1 MQLSWYQIP
10 AVWTFGVA
18 AAAFA
23 LFAALL
29 SLRWRGEARS
39 ALLLAGVV
47 LSSLWAAS
55 AAGFVLSHAPA
66 MWRTGVVFDVARLV
80 VFIGFVVILLRG
92 KASIIT
98 RRVGLAVP
106 GSLAALFVIALVF
119 AYPAPGVPE
128 PDGAS
133 YLLALAPMVMLAV
146 VGLASVEQLFRRTP
160 DALRWNVSPLCFGL
174 GALFA
179 YDLVFFADALLFRV
193 VDPDWWQARGLAQAM
208 VIPFLGMAAARNRE
222 WTFDVSLSRSLLLGS
237 TAVAVAAAYLLVIS
251 LLGFF
256 VRFFGGEWGTTLAT
270 VIVFGALLFIGF
282 VVASKTFRS
291 KLRVMVAK
299 HFLSRRFDY
308 REEWLRF
315 TRLIADE
322 TLSDGQSINS
332 RCILALGE
340 VVETASGA
348 LWLRRADGFR
358 QVERLTQ
365 PAVADVEREDGGLAT
380 FLRTTG
386 WVIEVDEARRDPGK
400 YRGLN
405 LPNWLLVSANA
416 WLVVPLTSGD
426 DLIGFVV
433 LGRPRVNLT
442 LDWEVLDLLKTAGR
456 QTAGHLAQA
465 QATEALLESRKFESF
480 NRMSAFVVHDLKNL
494 VAQLQLMLRNAE
506 RHHANP
512 DFQKDMLGTVGHV
525 VQRMNQ
531 LMLQLR
537 SGEQPVDRAH
547 PVDLGSVVERVAA
560 VRAAGRAGLKLDIA
574 EGVGALGHEDR
585 LERVIGHLVQN
596 AYESISGQPQV
607 DLRVFRQDNKA
618 IIEVQDNGAGMTAE
632 FVRDRLF
639 KPFSSTKQAGMGI
652 GTFESQQYVQSI
664 GGSIEVVSHLGVGS
678 TFRVSLVAT
687 DVAKLALKAA
697 P

>member
-1 MQLSWYQIP
+1 MQLPWYQIP

-18 AAAFA
+18 AIAFA
-23 LFAALL
+23 LFASLL
-29 SLRWRGEARS
+29 SMRWRGEARS
-39 ALLLAGVV
+39 ALLLAGMV

-55 AAGFVLSHAPA
+55 AAGYVVNHAPA
-66 MWRTGVVFDVARLV
+66 MWRTAVTFDVLRLAAL
-80 VFIGFVVILLRG
+80 IGFVVLLLRG
-92 KASIIT
+92 EASVVG
-98 RRVGLAVP
+98 RRSGWAVP
-106 GSLAALFVIALVF
+106 GSLAILSVVALGFG
-119 AYPAPGVPE
+119 YPAPEVAE
-128 PDGAS
+128 PDGTS
-133 YLLALAPMVMLAV
+133 YLPALAPMVMLAII
-146 VGLASVEQLFRRTP
+146 GLASVEQLYRRTP

-193 VDPDWWQARGLAQAM
+193 VDAEWWQARGLAQALA
-208 VIPFLGMAAARNRE
+208 IPLLGMAAARNRE
-222 WTFDVSLSRSLLLGS
+222 WTFDVSLSRSVLLGS

-251 LLGFF
+251 LIGFF
-256 VRFFGGEWGTTLAT
+256 VRFFGGQWGTTLAT
-270 VIVFGALLFIGF
+270 VVIFGAVLFIGF
-282 VVASKTFRS
+282 VVASRTFRS
-291 KLRVMVAK
+291 KLRVVVAK
-299 HFLSRRFDY
+299 HFLSRRYDY
-308 REEWLRF
+308 REEWLKF
-315 TRLIADE
+315 TRLI
-322 TLSDGQSINS
+322 SDAPRVGGPSLNA

-348 LWLRRADGFR
+348 LWLRGVQGYR
-358 QVERLTQ
+358 QVERLSQ
-365 PAVADVEREDGGLAT
+365 PAIADVEREDDALAA
-380 FLRTTG
+380 FLRSTG
-386 WVIEVDEARRDPGK
+386 WVIEVEEARRDPAK
-400 YRGLN
+400 YRN
-405 LPNWLLVSANA
+405 LRLPGWLLASANA

-426 DLIGFVV
+426 DLVGFVV
-433 LGRPRVNLT
+433 LGRPRVSLT

-537 SGEQPVDRAH
+537 SGEQPVDRPHA
-547 PVDLGSVVERVAA
+547 VDLASVAQRVAA
-560 VRAAGRAGLKLDIA
+560 VRAAGRAGLRLQVVD
-574 EGVGALGHEDR
+574 GVTALGHEDR

-607 DLRVFRQDNKA
+607 DLRVSRRDNRA

-652 GTFESQQYVQSI
+652 GTFESHQYVHSI
-664 GGSIEVVSHLGVGS
+664 GGSIEVVSRPGEGS
-678 TFRVSLVAT
+678 IFRVCLLAA
-687 DVAKLALKAA
+687 DVAQTAIEIAE
-697 P
+697 

>member
-1 MQLSWYQIP
+1 LQLSWYQIP

-23 LFAALL
+23 LFASLL

-39 ALLLAGVV
+39 ALLLAGIT
-47 LSSLWAAS
+47 LSALWAAS
-55 AAGFVLSHAPA
+55 AAGYVVNHAPA
-66 MWRTGVVFDVARLV
+66 MWRTAVTFDVTRLALL
-80 VFIGFVVILLRG
+80 IGFVVLLLRG
-92 KASIIT
+92 EATIVG
-98 RRVGLAVP
+98 RRAGLAVP
-106 GSLAALFVIALVF
+106 GSLAVLFVVAIVF
-119 AYPAPGVPE
+119 GYPAPDVPE
-128 PDGAS
+128 PEGRS
-133 YLLALAPMVMLAV
+133 YLLSLAPMVMLAV
-146 VGLASVEQLFRRTP
+146 IGLASVEQLYRRTP
-160 DALRWNVSPLCFGL
+160 EALRWNVSPLCIGL
-174 GALFA
+174 GALFG
-179 YDLVFFADALLFRV
+179 YDLIFFADALLFRV
-193 VDPDWWQARGLAQAM
+193 VDADWWQARGLAQAL
-208 VIPFLGMAAARNRE
+208 VIPLLGVAAARNRE
-222 WTFDVSLSRSLLLGS
+222 WTFDVSISRSVLLGS
-237 TAVAVAAAYLLVIS
+237 TAVAVAAAYLLAIS

-256 VRFFGGEWGTTLAT
+256 VRFFGGQWGTTLAT

-282 VVASKTFRS
+282 IAASRTFRS
-291 KLRVMVAK
+291 KLRVVVAK
-299 HFLSRRFDY
+299 HFLSRRYDY
-308 REEWLRF
+308 REEWLKF
-315 TRLIADE
+315 TRLIADAP
-322 TLSDGQSINS
+322 TAGGLSLNA

-340 VVETASGA
+340 VVETASGS
-348 LWLRRADGFR
+348 LWLRRADGYR
-358 QVERLTQ
+358 QVERQSQ
-365 PAVADVEREDGGLAT
+365 PAVTDVEREDDALAS

-386 WVIEVDEARRDPGK
+386 WVIEVEEARRDPAK
-400 YRGLN
+400 YRN
-405 LPNWLLVSANA
+405 LQLPPWLQVSVNA
-416 WLVVPLTSGD
+416 WLVVPLNTAD
-426 DLIGFVV
+426 NLVGFVV
-433 LGRPRVNLT
+433 LGRSRISLT

-465 QATEALLESRKFESF
+465 EATEALLESRKFESF

-512 DFQKDMLGTVGHV
+512 EFQKDMLGTVSHV

-537 SGEQPVDRAH
+537 SGEQPVDRPH
-547 PVDLGSVVERVAA
+547 PVDLAMVAQRVSS
-560 VRAAGRAGLKLDIA
+560 VRAAGRAGLRLEIA
-574 EGVGALGHEDR
+574 DGVIALGHEDR

-607 DLRVFRQDNKA
+607 DLRVFRRDNKA

-652 GTFESQQYVQSI
+652 GTFESHQYVQSI
-664 GGSIEVVSHLGVGS
+664 GGSIEVISGLGEGS

-687 DVAKLALKAA
+687 EVFERALEAA

>member
-1 MQLSWYQIP
+1 LQLPWYQIP

-18 AAAFA
+18 AIAFA
-23 LFAALL
+23 LFASLL
-29 SLRWRGEARS
+29 SMRWRGEARS
-39 ALLLAGVV
+39 ALLLAGMV

-55 AAGFVLSHAPA
+55 AAGYVVNHAPA
-66 MWRTGVVFDVARLV
+66 MWRTAVTFDVLRLAAL
-80 VFIGFVVILLRG
+80 IGFVVLLLRG
-92 KASIIT
+92 EASVVG
-98 RRVGLAVP
+98 RRSGWAVP
-106 GSLAALFVIALVF
+106 GSLAILSVVALGFG
-119 AYPAPGVPE
+119 YPAPEVAE
-128 PDGAS
+128 PDGTS
-133 YLLALAPMVMLAV
+133 YLPALAPMVMLAII
-146 VGLASVEQLFRRTP
+146 GLASVEQLYRRTP

-193 VDPDWWQARGLAQAM
+193 VDAEWWQARGLAQALA
-208 VIPFLGMAAARNRE
+208 IPLLGMAAARNRE
-222 WTFDVSLSRSLLLGS
+222 WTFDVSLSRSVLLGS

-251 LLGFF
+251 LIGFF
-256 VRFFGGEWGTTLAT
+256 VRFFGGQWGTTLAT
-270 VIVFGALLFIGF
+270 VVIFGAVLFIGF
-282 VVASKTFRS
+282 VVASRTFRS
-291 KLRVMVAK
+291 KLRVVVAK
-299 HFLSRRFDY
+299 HFLSRRYDY
-308 REEWLRF
+308 REEWLKF
-315 TRLIADE
+315 TRLI
-322 TLSDGQSINS
+322 SDAPRVGGPSLNA

-348 LWLRRADGFR
+348 LWLRGVQGYR
-358 QVERLTQ
+358 QVERLSQ
-365 PAVADVEREDGGLAT
+365 PAIADVEREDDALAA
-380 FLRTTG
+380 FLRSTG
-386 WVIEVDEARRDPGK
+386 WVIEVEEARRDPAK
-400 YRGLN
+400 YRN
-405 LPNWLLVSANA
+405 LRLPGWLLASANA

-426 DLIGFVV
+426 DLVGFVV
-433 LGRPRVNLT
+433 LGRPRVSLT

-537 SGEQPVDRAH
+537 SGEQPVDRPHA
-547 PVDLGSVVERVAA
+547 VDLASVAQRVAA
-560 VRAAGRAGLKLDIA
+560 VRAAGRAGLRLQVVD
-574 EGVGALGHEDR
+574 GVTALGHEDR

-607 DLRVFRQDNKA
+607 DLRVSRRDNRA

-652 GTFESQQYVQSI
+652 GTFESHQYVHSI
-664 GGSIEVVSHLGVGS
+664 GGSIEVVSRPGEGS
-678 TFRVSLVAT
+678 IFRVCLLAA
-687 DVAKLALKAA
+687 DVAQTAIEIAE
-697 P
+697 